1 LLAKLVRQKSRAAL
15 QHSCSQSDSI
25 GVNAR
30 NVAAQLQVQQ
40 LAAGNAVTDRMV
52 MLGVHRKEKHCI
64 GVRTKKNSAAAE
76 GCGRMTNKPMVNP
89 KDVRRRP
96 FNRNGNT

>member
-76 GCGRMTNKPMVNP
+76 GAAG
-89 KDVRRRP
+89 
-96 FNRNGNT
+96 